1 MDIILRNEPRDYILS
16 ENVDLFKDEN
26 AATRL

>member
-16 ENVDLFKDEN
+16 ENVDLIKDEN